1 MSLNNLITFNVITE
15 NYSNRHLE
23 DVYLLGCQHILDS
36 TFLLVEQLI
45 KIGLKKDNISLIGK
59 CYSTSNY
66 IYRKFIDYGIY
77 VCNSSK
83 KFHKIGSFDRAF
95 NKNVAC
101 FVEKEIKKIFKSGA
115 KNLVIIDDG
124 AEIIKYFN
132 KHYSFEKNK
141 DIKVIAVEQTT
152 SGTNK
157 LKNVDLKFPV
167 VNIARSR
174 AKLTLESPIIARR
187 VIDILE
193 KKIKKE
199 QLFVKKILIIGMGA
213 IGKALY
219 NLLKVKYMVFGYD
232 INSRENNLNQSEII
246 NLIKDYDLIIGC
258 TGTELFDPLLLT
270 AFKKQITLVS
280 ASSSDREFMSYKL
293 KILQSKYKNDS
304 RKSIVYNNVTIL
316 NGGYPI
322 NFDGKKS
329 NIPIDKIQITLALL
343 AAGICQIDNKL
354 NKGFND
360 LPLSIE
366 NQIMDLFDTV
376 TKF

>member
-1 MSLNNLITFNVITE
+1 MRLDNLITFNVIKE
-15 NYSNRHLE
+15 NYSNSHLE

-36 TFLLVEQLI
+36 TLLLVEQLI

-83 KFHKIGSFDRAF
+83 KFHTTGSFDRAF

-101 FVEKEIKKIFKSGA
+101 FVEKEIKKFFKSGA
-115 KNLVIIDDG
+115 KNLVIVDDG
-124 AEIIKYFN
+124 AEIIQYFN
-132 KHYSFEKNK
+132 KHYSFENNK
-141 DIKVIAVEQTT
+141 DVKIIAVEQTT
-152 SGTNK
+152 AGTNK
-157 LKNVDLKFPV
+157 LKNTDLKFPV

-193 KKIKKE
+193 KKIEKK

-213 IGKALY
+213 IGEALY
-219 NLLKVKYMVFGYD
+219 NLLKVKYIVSGYD
-232 INSRENNLNQSEII
+232 IKSRENNLNQSEII

-270 AFKKQITLVS
+270 GFKKQITLVS

-293 KILQSKYKNDS
+293 KILQGKYKKDS

-322 NFDGKKS
+322 NFDGKKN

-343 AAGICQIDNKL
+343 AAGICQIDNEL

-360 LPLSIE
+360 LPLNIE

-376 TKF
+376 TKV